1 MTRQIIQEM
10 VDWEVQMQLNKKIK
24 ICFLCFVVL
33 LASACAKNK
42 IMQFR
47 SYGIDYL
54 ENADYESALEYFNE
68 AIKLGNGEVGKVQYD
83 LLLYKA
89 ECLFMLK
96 RYSEAREIYTI
107 LLDIDKNNKVYR
119 ELYNSVTSI
128 VGLVEFKNALDNDN
142 IEEAEK
148 IFAELKEVGLEH
160 EKSVMFNQAVLLEK
174 KSEWKNALNAF
185 NYYLKQYPGDEDAL
199 HEIEF
204 INAQLNNG
212 NY

>member
-68 AIKLGNGEVGKVQYD
+68 AMAK
-83 LLLYKA
+83 
-89 ECLFMLK
+89 
-96 RYSEAREIYTI
+96 
-107 LLDIDKNNKVYR
+107 
-119 ELYNSVTSI
+119 
-128 VGLVEFKNALDNDN
+128 
-142 IEEAEK
+142 
-148 IFAELKEVGLEH
+148 
-160 EKSVMFNQAVLLEK
+160 LEK
-174 KSEWKNALNAF
+174 CNMIYFYTRQNVSLCLRGIQRLVKYTL
-185 NYYLKQYPGDEDAL
+185 YY
-199 HEIEF
+199 
-204 INAQLNNG
+204 
-212 NY
+212 